1 MNERAATQAAFHANM
16 LTAAQTRLP
25 SWRTTCLIACAVLF
39 VHVWLFA
46 SSSLWITPNAEQP
59 LQTKAFTTRQIQL
72 PIAQSAVAPANP
84 KTKNTSIKLI
94 DIYDSSEINTTT
106 DKVYHVIILKTK

>member
-1 MNERAATQAAFHANM
+1 MNERAATQAAFHVNM
-16 LTAAQTRLP
+16 LTAAQKRLP

-39 VHVWLFA
+39 VHLWLFA

-72 PIAQSAVAPANP
+72 PIAQSAIAPAKP
-84 KTKNTSIKLI
+84 KTIPPQKQQAKTEADTPTAASTS
-94 DIYDSSEINTTT
+94 
-106 DKVYHVIILKTK
+106 